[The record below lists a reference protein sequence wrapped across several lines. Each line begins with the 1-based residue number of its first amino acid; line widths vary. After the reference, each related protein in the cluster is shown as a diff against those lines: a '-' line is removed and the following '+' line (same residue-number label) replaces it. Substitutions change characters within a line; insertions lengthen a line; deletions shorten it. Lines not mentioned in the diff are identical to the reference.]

1 MKTINRRH
9 FLQFVGC
16 AAGTSVVGLHPA
28 QAAEAFPTKQMSLI
42 VPYPA
47 GGASDTA
54 ARIFG
59 ESISKSLKQ
68 QVLVENY
75 GGGTGLIGAQ
85 RILNAPADGYSFFH
99 GSINEVF
106 LTPMLN
112 SAAKYKPQDF
122 MLAAPLSDVAIVLM
136 VRSGIEVDTL
146 DQFID
151 YAKKNKDKPLT
162 FATVGVDSMY
172 HLMGDGLAARIGAS
186 FLHVPYKGATPALQG
201 LAGGSVDFAI
211 LPYQSSFDS
220 MQQQGRLKIL
230 SSFSKELPPGLK
242 HIPLISTSK
251 YVPDY
256 AYAISGGYFV
266 KKGTPA
272 DRVAV
277 LRGAINEAL
286 SKPEIRERLEA
297 EGRTIAPLVKDQ
309 AQADQVFDQFLVR
322 VGQLLRD
329 VGRQNNA
336 S

>member
-9 FLQFVGC
+9 FLQFAGC
-16 AAGTSVVGLHPA
+16 AAGTSVVGLPLA

-151 YAKKNKDKPLT
+151 YAKKNKDNPLT
-162 FATVGVDSMY
+162 
-172 HLMGDGLAARIGAS
+172 
-186 FLHVPYKGATPALQG
+186 
-201 LAGGSVDFAI
+201 
-211 LPYQSSFDS
+211 
-220 MQQQGRLKIL
+220 
-230 SSFSKELPPGLK
+230 
-242 HIPLISTSK
+242 
-251 YVPDY
+251 
-256 AYAISGGYFV
+256 
-266 KKGTPA
+266 
-272 DRVAV
+272 
-277 LRGAINEAL
+277 
-286 SKPEIRERLEA
+286 
-297 EGRTIAPLVKDQ
+297 
-309 AQADQVFDQFLVR
+309 
-322 VGQLLRD
+322 
-329 VGRQNNA
+329 
-336 S
+336 

>member
-1 MKTINRRH
+1 MKTFNRRR
-9 FLQFVGC
+9 FLQSTACVAFASAYGVQDAL
-16 AAGTSVVGLHPA
+16 AADP
-28 QAAEAFPTKQMSLI
+28 FPIKQLSLI

-59 ESISKSLKQ
+59 ESISKTVKQ
-68 QVLVENY
+68 PVLVENF

-112 SAAKYKPQDF
+112 PAAKYKPQDF

-136 VRSGIEVDTL
+136 VRNGIEVETL

-151 YAKKNKDKPLT
+151 FAKKNKDKPLT
-162 FATVGVDSMY
+162 FATVGIDSMY
-172 HLMGDGLAARIGAS
+172 HLMGDGLAAKVGAS

-201 LAGGSVDFAI
+201 LAGGNVDFAI
-211 LPYQSSFDS
+211 LPYQSSFEA

-230 SSFSKELPPGLK
+230 TSFSKRLPAGLK
-242 HIPLISTSK
+242 QIPLITTSK
-251 YVPDY
+251 YVPDFEY
-256 AYAISGGYFV
+256 TISGGYFV
-266 KKGTPA
+266 KKGTPE

-286 SKPEIRERLEA
+286 SNPEIVARLEA
-297 EGRTIAPLVKDQ
+297 EGRTIAPLVKNQ
-309 AQADQVFDQFLVR
+309 KEADQVFDQFLVR
-322 VGQLLRD
+322 VGQLIKD

-336 S
+336 A

>member
-1 MKTINRRH
+1 MSQFDRRR
-9 FLQFVGC
+9 FIQFAGC
-16 AAGTSVVGLHPA
+16 LAGTSALGALPSY
-28 QAAEAFPTKQMSLI
+28 AADAFPNKQMSLI

-68 QVLVENY
+68 QVLVENF

-112 SAAKYKPQDF
+112 PAARYKPQDF
-122 MLAAPLSDVAIVLM
+122 MLSAPLSDVAIVLM

-151 YAKKNKDKPLT
+151 FAKKNKDKPLT
-162 FATVGVDSMY
+162 FATVGIDSMY
-172 HLMGDGLAARIGAS
+172 HLMGDGLAARVGAS

-220 MQQQGRLKIL
+220 MQQQGRLKVL
-230 SSFSKELPPGLK
+230 TSFSKRLPSGLK

-256 AYAISGGYFV
+256 EYTISGGYFV
-266 KKGTPA
+266 KAGTPE

-286 SKPEIRERLEA
+286 SKPEIVARLEA
-297 EGRTIAPLVKDQ
+297 EGRTIAPLVKNQ
-309 AQADQVFDQFLVR
+309 QEANQVFDQFLVR
-322 VGQLLRD
+322 VGKLLKD

-336 S
+336 A

>member
-1 MKTINRRH
+1 MNTFNRRR
-9 FLQFVGC
+9 FLQSF
-16 AAGTSVVGLHPA
+16 AGATGAYLFGAIPVF
-28 QAAEAFPTKQMSLI
+28 AAEPFPIKQMSLI

-59 ESISKSLKQ
+59 ESISKTLKQ
-68 QVLVENY
+68 PVLVENF

-136 VRSGIEVDTL
+136 VRDGINVDTL

-151 YAKKNKDKPLT
+151 YAKKNKEKPLT

-172 HLMGDGLAARIGAS
+172 HLMGDGLAAKVGAS

-211 LPYQSSFDS
+211 LPYQSSFEAL
-220 MQQQGRLKIL
+220 QQQGRLKIL
-230 SSFSKELPPGLK
+230 TTFSKRLPAGLK
-242 HIPLISTSK
+242 SLPLISSSK
-251 YVPDY
+251 NVPDY
-256 AYAISGGYFV
+256 EYTISGGYFV
-266 KKGTPA
+266 KKGTPVE
-272 DRVAV
+272 RVEV
-277 LRGAINEAL
+277 LRNAINVAL
-286 SKPEIRERLEA
+286 SNPEIVARLEA
-297 EGRTIAPLVKDQ
+297 EGRTIAPLVKSQ
-309 AQADQVFDQFLVR
+309 AQADEVFDKFLVR
-322 VGQLLRD
+322 VEQLLKD

-336 S
+336 A

>member
-1 MKTINRRH
+1 MKKIDRRR
-9 FLQFVGC
+9 FLQ
-16 AAGTSVVGLHPA
+16 SVGLA
-28 QAAEAFPTKQMSLI
+28 ASSSAFAFQFTYAAETFPSKQMSLI

-68 QVLVENY
+68 PVLVENY

-151 YAKKNKDKPLT
+151 YAKKNNAKPLT

-172 HLMGDGLAARIGAS
+172 HLMGDGLAARVGVS
-186 FLHVPYKGATPALQG
+186 FLHVPYKGAAPALQG
-201 LAGGSVDFAI
+201 LAGDSVDFAI

-220 MQQQGRLKIL
+220 LQQQGRLKIL
-230 SSFSKELPPGLK
+230 SSFSKALPPGLQ

-266 KKGTPA
+266 KKGTPP

-277 LRGAINEAL
+277 LRDAVNEAL

-297 EGRTIAPLVKDQ
+297 EGRTIAPLVNDQ

-322 VGQLLRD
+322 VGQLIRD
-329 VGRQNNA
+329 VGRQNSA
-336 S
+336 G